1 MKHVPRRYIGARMPL
16 VAALALTLSPAAVL
30 GQDEKQKLEGIQ
42 ELEVLVIQASKKGES
57 AAAMNKAVEVAD
69 SEKLKAGH
77 INNVQELD
85 RAFPSLHMSYSG
97 SSLFPIMTMRGV
109 TSAQDFYNPAL
120 TVYVD
125 GVPQLPVASLQA
137 LGDVSQVELLKGPQG
152 TLYGRSASGG
162 ILNIVTREPGNEPYL
177 HARAG
182 VSSRDGYELMGQA
195 SGAIKPGLLYGSLT
209 VLSQEQ
215 NGDLD
220 SSLVSNDLGGMQTD
234 VGRLRL
240 RLAPDDADYE
250 VNVTAARDCTETTQ
264 DVYTLYDEIDDRQ
277 AAISPDLPNQY
288 RKFDQERCGNQ
299 FAVNGQYEI
308 GGWQIS
314 AMFSDQDLDVRRHWA
329 IANYYSSQPEQ
340 WDQRTAEIRMVSLND
355 GSQPW
360 DMIMG
365 IFHQET
371 DQSRRYLF
379 DMVAPVYSP
388 YIDTRSD
395 NERKSLAAYADLTWY
410 LTDRADVSVGGRFSR
425 DHAKTRFD
433 GTVAGSGLSGSA
445 EVTDNTW
452 LGRVAAGYWLS
463 DRWRTYVN
471 VSQGYK
477 PAGYNLAPSSVADA
491 EGFDR
496 ETSISYE
503 LGLRYQAPQ
512 LNFATALYR
521 INTRDVQMYGD
532 SDMGTQ
538 TLTNVGDMHA
548 TGLEVSLDWRAL
560 PHLSLSAAGHYTRAE
575 YDDYDSPASCSDC
588 SGNKVPLVP
597 EYKGSISVTGHFRPS
612 GQRLEPRVT
621 VARTGRQYFDSANT
635 LEQPGYTLL
644 DASVDWQPLPGLILS
659 VYGQN
664 LTDETYRGYGFV
676 FGGTRYAQV
685 ADGRTLGVS
694 VDYVY

>member
-1 MKHVPRRYIGARMPL
+1 MRHIPSINACARRPL
-16 VAALALTLSPAAVL
+16 ATALAIALCPTAVL
-30 GQDEKQKLEGIQ
+30 AQTGQQ
-42 ELEVLVIQASKKGES
+42 EMTEAPELDALIIQASKKVES
-57 AAAMNKAVEVAD
+57 AESMNNAVEVAD
-69 SEKLKAGH
+69 DEVLKARH
-77 INNVQELD
+77 INTVQGLES
-85 RAFPSLHMSYSG
+85 AFPSLHMSYSG
-97 SSLFPIMTMRGV
+97 SALFPIMTMRGV

-162 ILNIVTREPGNEPYL
+162 ILNIVTREPGNDPYL

-182 VSSRDGYELMGQA
+182 VSSRDGYELKGQA
-195 SGAIKPGLLYGSLT
+195 SGAIEPGLLYGSLT

-220 SSLVSNDLGGMQTD
+220 SSLVSDDLGGTQTD
-234 VGRLRL
+234 AGRLRL
-240 RLAPDDADYE
+240 RLAPENADYE
-250 VNVTAARDCTETTQ
+250 LNVTAARDCTETTQ

-277 AAISPDLPNQY
+277 AAISPDLPEQY

-299 FAVNGQYEI
+299 FAVTGQYDV
-308 GGWQIS
+308 GDWRVS
-314 AMFSDQDLDVRRHWA
+314 AVLSDQDLDISRHWA

-340 WDQRTAEIRMVSLND
+340 WDQRTVELRMASLND
-355 GSQPW
+355 SSQPW
-360 DMIMG
+360 DMVMG

-371 DQSRRYLF
+371 DQKRHYLF

-395 NERKSLAAYADLTWY
+395 NERQSLAAYADLTWY
-410 LTDRADVSVGGRFSR
+410 LTDRADVAVGGRFSR
-425 DHAKTRFD
+425 DHAETRFN
-433 GTVAGSGLSGSA
+433 GTVAGSGLSGD
-445 EVTDNTW
+445 EDVTDNTW

-477 PAGYNLAPSSVADA
+477 PAGYNLAPSSAADA

-503 LGLRYQAPQ
+503 LGLRYQAPR

-548 TGLEVSLDWRAL
+548 TGLEVSLDWRPLAY
-560 PHLSLSAAGHYTRAE
+560 LSLSTAGHYTRAE

-597 EYKGSISVTGHFRPS
+597 EYKGSVSVTGHFRPS

-621 VARTGRQYFDSANT
+621 VSRTGRQYFDSANN
-635 LEQPGYTLL
+635 LEQPAYTLL
-644 DASVDWQPLPGLILS
+644 DAGIDWQPLSGVTLS